1 MGHLK
6 YKGYTGSIE
15 YEEEDKYFTGKV
27 LGLNKHCVL
36 FEGSSVEELTKD
48 FEDAIDDYL
57 EYCSAN
63 DIKPEKPYSGKIIVR
78 MPSSLHSSAAEKAA
92 ASGISLNEFI
102 NRAIQAAVK

>member
-15 YEEEDKYFTGKV
+15 YDEEDKYFTGKV
-27 LGLNKHCVL
+27 LGLHRDCIL
-36 FEGSSVEELTKD
+36 FEGSSVDELTKD
-48 FEDAIDDYL
+48 FEGAIDDYL
-57 EYCSAN
+57 EGCRADN
-63 DIKPEKPYSGKIIVR
+63 IKPEKPYSGKIIVR

-102 NRAIQAAVK
+102 NRAIQAALQ